1 MFQVNDYV
9 VYGSTGVCQVVDI
22 SRESFCGQANREY
35 YVLNPV
41 FGNPMEIFIPTD
53 SKVVMRDIL
62 SKGEITE
69 LIQSM
74 PQIDSEWITDDN
86 SRKATFNEILQSG
99 DQKRIVQLIKMIN
112 NRKAALESNG
122 KHLTNNDS
130 ETFKTAEKLLCNE
143 FALVLGIQPDQV
155 VSFILEQIPA

>member
-1 MFQVNDYV
+1 MFQVNEYV

-22 SRESFCGQANREY
+22 SRESFCGQADREY

-53 SKVVMRDIL
+53 SKVVMRGIL
-62 SKGEITE
+62 SKGEITG

-74 PQIDSEWITDDN
+74 PEIGSEWIADDN
-86 SRKATFNEILQSG
+86 SRKAMFNEILQSG
-99 DQKRIVQLIKMIN
+99 DQKRIIHLIKMIY
-112 NRKAALESNG
+112 NRKTALESNG
-122 KHLTNNDS
+122 KHLANSDS
-130 ETFKTAEKLLCNE
+130 ETFKAAEKLLCNE

-155 VSFILEQIPA
+155 VPFILKQIPV